1 MPAAP
6 NLIVLFDFEGQFE
19 AASVPVLAASGITGY
34 ISQQAV
40 KLPLPYTGI
49 AADAGP
55 AKDQLTFLPSP
66 PGWTGESPPQDYYVY
81 PLNLSLL
88 CEVPRDANGAVDPN
102 VPTFLAELRARI
114 RAAFMRILMPFDDT
128 NLPYYRVTDIRPNG
142 AQVGYDAK
150 RNVDFVD
157 VRFLITFE
165 IKPDSWPAWTP

>member
-66 PGWTGESPPQDYYVY
+66 PGWTGETPPQDYYVY

-157 VRFLITFE
+157 VRFLITFV